1 MFDETAGFFASEDA
15 TPEEVWPRLRSIV
28 GAAKLTPVRP
38 HHDSVESYMA
48 NHRITTPPF
57 TGLCLPQAS
66 RVLDVGTGCGV
77 LIRVMQQEAKVPEEN
92 VLGVDLA
99 PAMVEQSRL
108 RYPKAEFWVGDIV
121 DLPQV
126 G

>member
-1 MFDETAGFFASEDA
+1 
-15 TPEEVWPRLRSIV
+15 
-28 GAAKLTPVRP
+28 
-38 HHDSVESYMA
+38 
-48 NHRITTPPF
+48 
-57 TGLCLPQAS
+57 
-66 RVLDVGTGCGV
+66 VLDVGTGCGV

-126 G
+126 GG